1 MLILVTKYCNKELSL
16 SLGAMVIGNR
26 ENESAGTLKK
36 GLKNIFKT
44 LFVFDMSLRNLQL
57 KN

>member
-36 GLKNIFKT
+36 GLKLEATKQIR
-44 LFVFDMSLRNLQL
+44 VFMHEF
-57 KN
+57 